1 MFLAIPRH
9 RKATIVFCEL
19 AGLLE
24 SVTQRFNQISEVIIK
39 LKNKKNS
46 HFIKKGRTYL
56 FTVEL

>member
-19 AGLLE
+19 AGLE

-46 HFIKKGRTYL
+46 HYIKKGRTYL
-56 FTVEL
+56 FTVKL